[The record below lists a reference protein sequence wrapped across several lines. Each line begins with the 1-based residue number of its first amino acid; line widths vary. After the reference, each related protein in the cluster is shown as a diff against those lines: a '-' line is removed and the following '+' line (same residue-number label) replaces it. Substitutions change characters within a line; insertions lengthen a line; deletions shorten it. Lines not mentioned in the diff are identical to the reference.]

1 MGLHYG
7 SCCALTSC
15 RYTFKWVIKWYHSIS
30 LIFTFTTLLRIK
42 TIFGDPEPW
51 SQLDSSL
58 WGSKNLLLC
67 SECQAKWRCCLG
79 GLDGKGYWNPLA
91 TTQQRSSK
99 YPISILEEGNV
110 FTISRS
116 PRHRDQW
123 KARGATTRLSSL
135 YQVNDIALGTRILW
149 IMFIWPLSGL
159 AHRSQITV
167 LAYRKAWPVDRGKI
181 EVDLWALRWWHGH
194 RFENLKWTDGGTAG
208 LSGSQPIL
216 SRRCW

>member
-1 MGLHYG
+1 MIARPKCSTRLFWNGTSLWLLLC
-7 SCCALTSC
+7 SSTFLNILTSC

-91 TTQQRSSK
+91 LRHWSIIARPAGRQQHRNNVAANTPSAYWKRAMYLPFLDHLVTEINEKLVVPLPGFQAQLLIPGKWYCIGYKNFVDHVHLTTQWFS
-99 YPISILEEGNV
+99 
-110 FTISRS
+110 T
-116 PRHRDQW
+116 
-123 KARGATTRLSSL
+123 
-135 YQVNDIALGTRILW
+135 
-149 IMFIWPLSGL
+149 
-159 AHRSQITV
+159 
-167 LAYRKAWPVDRGKI
+167 
-181 EVDLWALRWWHGH
+181 
-194 RFENLKWTDGGTAG
+194 
-208 LSGSQPIL
+208 
-216 SRRCW
+216 

>member
-1 MGLHYG
+1 MPSEMTMLFGRPWWKRLLK
-7 SCCALTSC
+7 SPRITALIHHRQTG
-15 RYTFKWVIKWYHSIS
+15 RK
-30 LIFTFTTLLRIK
+30 
-42 TIFGDPEPW
+42 
-51 SQLDSSL
+51 
-58 WGSKNLLLC
+58 
-67 SECQAKWRCCLG
+67 
-79 GLDGKGYWNPLA
+79 A
-91 TTQQRSSK
+91 TTSQQRCGK

-110 FTISRS
+110 LAISRS

-135 YQVNDIALGTRILW
+135 YQVNDIALGTRIVW

-181 EVDLWALRWWHGH
+181 EVDLWALQWWHGH